1 MAWLNPF
8 WSSPKAYVRPP
19 KRGLAPELWASRIP
33 FTHLENFYEV
43 FRALWENRDNL
54 PYAWRILKDGVCD
67 GCALGTS
74 GLEDWTLHGVHLC
87 NVRLRLLRL
96 NTLPPLDP
104 KVLEDVEALKGRKS
118 RELRRLGR
126 LPYPMLRRKGERGFR
141 RVSWDEAMGLA
152 TEYLRRHLPEGAFFD
167 LTSRGVPN
175 ETYYVVQKA
184 VRALGWRPPPA
195 ATPTSSAPTSWSS
208 WAPTWPTT
216 NR

>member
-8 WSSPKAYVRPP
+8 WSSPKAYVRPL

-54 PYAWRILKDGVCD
+54 PYAWRILRDGVCD

-96 NTLPPLDP
+96 NTLPPWTP
-104 KVLEDVEALKGRKS
+104 RCW
-118 RELRRLGR
+118 R
-126 LPYPMLRRKGERGFR
+126 
-141 RVSWDEAMGLA
+141 
-152 TEYLRRHLPEGAFFD
+152 T
-167 LTSRGVPN
+167 
-175 ETYYVVQKA
+175 
-184 VRALGWRPPPA
+184 WRP
-195 ATPTSSAPTSWSS
+195 
-208 WAPTWPTT
+208 
-216 NR
+216 

>member
-74 GLEDWTLHGVHLC
+74 RTGPSTGS
-87 NVRLRLLRL
+87 
-96 NTLPPLDP
+96 T
-104 KVLEDVEALKGRKS
+104 S
-118 RELRRLGR
+118 
-126 LPYPMLRRKGERGFR
+126 
-141 RVSWDEAMGLA
+141 A
-152 TEYLRRHLPEGAFFD
+152 TCAC
-167 LTSRGVPN
+167 
-175 ETYYVVQKA
+175 A
-184 VRALGWRPPPA
+184 
-195 ATPTSSAPTSWSS
+195 SSA
-208 WAPTWPTT
+208 
-216 NR
+216 